1 MKVMRKNV
9 IYKIMIAAL
18 LVMASIPL
26 VAQQRIYKGAIE
38 VASVEVK
45 RLDNT
50 LRVSMRLD
58 MSQLQ
63 VDRERALTL
72 TPVLS
77 DGTHQIELP
86 FILINGAL
94 KHKAYARAMAID
106 RDMAGLELPYCGR
119 EGTRGR
125 YLIIPS
131 IYLMNPG
138 CTMPVSIS
146 WRIYAVAAGM
156 FRK

>member
-1 MKVMRKNV
+1 MRKNV

-50 LRVSMRLD
+50 LRVSIRLD

-77 DGTHQIELP
+77 DGTHQIGLP

-94 KHKAYARAMAID
+94 
-106 RDMAGLELPYCGR
+106 
-119 EGTRGR
+119 
-125 YLIIPS
+125 
-131 IYLMNPG
+131 
-138 CTMPVSIS
+138 
-146 WRIYAVAAGM
+146 
-156 FRK
+156 

>member
-1 MKVMRKNV
+1 
-9 IYKIMIAAL
+9 
-18 LVMASIPL
+18 MASIPL

-106 RDMAGLELPYCGR
+106 RDMAGLELPYSVLRSGR
-119 EGTRGR
+119 DTRR

-138 CTMPVSIS
+138 CTMPASIS

>member
-1 MKVMRKNV
+1 MRKNV

-106 RDMAGLELPYCGR
+106 RDMAGLELPYSVLR
-119 EGTRGR
+119 
-125 YLIIPS
+125 S
-131 IYLMNPG
+131 
-138 CTMPVSIS
+138 
-146 WRIYAVAAGM
+146 
-156 FRK
+156 

>member
-1 MKVMRKNV
+1 MRKNV

-106 RDMAGLELPYCGR
+106 RDMAGLELPYSVLRSGR
-119 EGTRGR
+119 DTREILDYSIARCR
-125 YLIIPS
+125 YQYRGGFMRLRRVCS
-131 IYLMNPG
+131 GN
-138 CTMPVSIS
+138 
-146 WRIYAVAAGM
+146 R
-156 FRK
+156 